1 MSRLNAYRSLTDLG
15 SRQRSYTLSFLRG
28 FPMAHRFL
36 NAWFVLCFQASNGAP
51 PELVRGSLTT
61 APSMQTVSTNLT
73 GSLRSRPSA
82 VASGAGSGMRPT
94 PSPDTSRNPG
104 GAPNRGSSA
113 RTTSRVPTEDRV
125 PENRNS
131 YDNPGLDLSSGSSSQ
146 DAGIRQNGPGPAP
159 YTISYSKVIW
169 NSHQQ
174 FLKHFQSV
182 LGEKWVNLVSVV
194 RLLAAAKVNHSIGR
208 VVSVEPAY

>member
-1 MSRLNAYRSLTDLG
+1 MILTCLI
-15 SRQRSYTLSFLRG
+15 
-28 FPMAHRFL
+28 
-36 NAWFVLCFQASNGAP
+36 CFQASNGAP

-82 VASGAGSGMRPT
+82 VASGGGSGMRPT

-146 DAGIRQNGPGPAP
+146 DASGIRQNGSGPAP
-159 YTISYSKVIW
+159 YTISYSKVI
-169 NSHQQ
+169 
-174 FLKHFQSV
+174 
-182 LGEKWVNLVSVV
+182 
-194 RLLAAAKVNHSIGR
+194 
-208 VVSVEPAY
+208 

>member
-1 MSRLNAYRSLTDLG
+1 MSRLSTYRSLADLG
-15 SRQRSYTLSFLRG
+15 SRQRGYTLSLPRG
-28 FPMAHRFL
+28 LSMIL
-36 NAWFVLCFQASNGAP
+36 TCLISFQASNGAP

-82 VASGAGSGMRPT
+82 IASGAGSGMRPT

-159 YTISYSKVIW
+159 YTISYSKVI
-169 NSHQQ
+169 
-174 FLKHFQSV
+174 
-182 LGEKWVNLVSVV
+182 
-194 RLLAAAKVNHSIGR
+194 
-208 VVSVEPAY
+208 